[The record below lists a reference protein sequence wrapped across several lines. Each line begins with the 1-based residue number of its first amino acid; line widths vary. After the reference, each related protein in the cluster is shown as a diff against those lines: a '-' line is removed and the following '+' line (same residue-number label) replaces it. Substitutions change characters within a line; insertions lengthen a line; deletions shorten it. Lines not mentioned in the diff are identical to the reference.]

1 MADEAEVPTDD
12 DMPAFAAP
20 PEVKRRGRPPGQRGK
35 PEAPVSRSHIL
46 RSAMGREDAP
56 RAEAPRRQRL
66 IRGGVTPDKYYIDPR
81 TIPSGISYEWKRH
94 TVSNA
99 EDPSYN
105 AFLRGQGWEPVP
117 SSRHPELA
125 IPGETDGPILRG
137 GLMLCERPAYM
148 TEEADAEQKA
158 EAANT
163 VLAKFQQLGEAPPN
177 TLPRQNGQKGTL
189 VDVKVGYGG
198 MDIPG

>member
-1 MADEAEVPTDD
+1 MADEVEDL
-12 DMPAFAAP
+12 PAFSAP
-20 PEVKRRGRPPGQRGK
+20 PEVKRRGRPPGK
-35 PEAPVSRSHIL
+35 PAKAAPISRSSILRAATGREEAPRL
-46 RSAMGREDAP
+46 D
-56 RAEAPRRQRL
+56 APRRQRL
-66 IRGGVTPDKYYIDPR
+66 IRGGTTPDKYHIDAR
-81 TIPSGISYEWKRH
+81 SIPEGVSYEWKRH

-99 EDPSYN
+99 EDPSYS
-105 AFLRGQGWEPVP
+105 AFLRGQGWDPVP

-125 IPGETDGPILRG
+125 IPGEADGPIIRG

-148 TEEADAEQKA
+148 TQEADAEQKG

-177 TLPRQNGQKGTL
+177 TMPRHNGQKGSL